1 MNDLMHKKRWCQYYQ
16 CQCGRLFVCTR
27 MRSRRRTDGRHTSDG
42 VRMILHQAQR
52 LGHGQIGLVRASDN
66 SEAAVARALIGQ
78 QVLSHSEA

>member
-1 MNDLMHKKRWCQYYQ
+1 MINVNVGVC
-16 CQCGRLFVCTR
+16 LFARACAAV
-27 MRSRRRTDGRHTSDG
+27 DGRHTSDG

-52 LGHGQIGLVRASDN
+52 LGHGQIGLVGASDN

>member
-1 MNDLMHKKRWCQYYQ
+1 MILCIRNVGVNIINVNVGIC
-16 CQCGRLFVCTR
+16 LFA
-27 MRSRRRTDGRHTSDG
+27 SAHAQPSTDGRHTSDG